1 MKHLLST
8 QKLRKLNMTRNKNID
23 SLLFTAFA
31 GFLSLI
37 VTGCSDNKALKS
49 SEVAEVNLDASPY
62 LIKNDHITG
71 SKDAPV
77 TIVEYASV
85 ACGACANWHNQVY
98 PELKSK
104 YVDTGKVRYVFREFI
119 TGVPEYADA
128 GFMIALCAPD
138 ENYFKNIALQ
148 FKRQQQIFKMGSEG
162 KAREAYIGIAKSA
175 GLSEDK
181 FVECMQNQE
190 LRSEYREKMQSGKDM
205 GINATPTFII
215 NGKQEKVFT
224 LESIEEV
231 ITPLLNVTSIEEKV
245 TTNITSIEVVSG

>member
-1 MKHLLST
+1 
-8 QKLRKLNMTRNKNID
+8 MTRNKNID
-23 SLLFTAFA
+23 SLLFMAFA
-31 GFLSLI
+31 CFLPLI
-37 VTGCSDNKALKS
+37 LTGCSDNKDLKS
-49 SEVAEVNLDASPY
+49 SEVAEVNLDTSPY

-71 SKDAPV
+71 STDAPV

-245 TTNITSIEVVSG
+245 TTDITSIEVVSG